1 MLAGWRRLTAA
12 VQRMRCRKKNR
23 PSIRIPFPE
32 EVTIWLDVWFNL
44 LWPLLANEVGVGQPA
59 ICLVCALRRA
69 GGAVREADVLS
80 PVLLQ
85 GVTSA
90 FCSFPRGVALKPAT
104 MTSYFKVGKLWLV
117 AAAMQCCCLHPAY
130 PACRRRLQEWVNMCP
145 KRARHVF
152 ITDRL
157 KNPHIP
163 GPDNESAALAMGN
176 TVEQWFRTYY
186 PQAAHDK
193 VSWPQTPK
201 PLPCPA
207 THPSVFKCNSSDQS
221 QFLCPVPCR

>member
-1 MLAGWRRLTAA
+1 
-12 VQRMRCRKKNR
+12 
-23 PSIRIPFPE
+23 
-32 EVTIWLDVWFNL
+32 
-44 LWPLLANEVGVGQPA
+44 
-59 ICLVCALRRA
+59 
-69 GGAVREADVLS
+69 
-80 PVLLQ
+80 
-85 GVTSA
+85 
-90 FCSFPRGVALKPAT
+90 
-104 MTSYFKVGKLWLV
+104 
-117 AAAMQCCCLHPAY
+117 
-130 PACRRRLQEWVNMCP
+130 MCP